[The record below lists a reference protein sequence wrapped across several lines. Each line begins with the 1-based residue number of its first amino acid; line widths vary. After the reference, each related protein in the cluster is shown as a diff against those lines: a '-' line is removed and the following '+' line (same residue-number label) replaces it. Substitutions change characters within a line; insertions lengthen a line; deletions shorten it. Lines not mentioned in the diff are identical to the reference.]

1 MGKTVR
7 IADIRIGA
15 RHRKEMGNLEALADS
30 VEAASTR
37 RSTPMATNVDGAGA
51 ASRSTV
57 ASVGLSWGSTM
68 TLTRSNAPAGLK

>member
-30 VEAASTR
+30 VEAERLLQLIAST
-37 RSTPMATNVDGAGA
+37 
-51 ASRSTV
+51 
-57 ASVGLSWGSTM
+57 LSGSPP
-68 TLTRSNAPAGLK
+68 LCR